1 MAEENNNQETVV
13 ITGTDG
19 HKHEVVTIEG
29 LKSSHRKAGF
39 YNGLNK
45 CVCSTAAAT
54 SAKTVTV
61 GAAFELVEKAVIYVK
76 FTHGITSE
84 NPTLA
89 VTYTD
94 AEGDQQTT
102 QAKPIYFAGAA
113 LGAGLVKEN
122 MLVELHYNGSQWE
135 LVGGGT
141 PSGFQLEYDASDK
154 SLNIIPMG
162 TATASYNAQ
171 DKALELNF

>member
-1 MAEENNNQETVV
+1 MAEENNNQEAVV
-13 ITGTDG
+13 STGTEG
-19 HKHEVVTIEG
+19 HEDELVSVED
-29 LKSSHRKAGF
+29 LKGAFKKNGI

-94 AEGDQQTT
+94 AEGTQQTT

>member
-1 MAEENNNQETVV
+1 MAEENNNQETVNA
-13 ITGTDG
+13 TGTEGNEDNL
-19 HKHEVVTIEG
+19 VSIEG
-29 LKSSHRKAGF
+29 LKASNRMAAI

-54 SAKTVTV
+54 AAKTVTV
-61 GAAFELVEKAVIYVK
+61 GAAFSLVEKAVIYVK
-76 FTHGITSE
+76 FTNGITSA

-94 AEGDQQTT
+94 EEGAQQTT

-113 LGAGLVKEN
+113 LGAGIIKAN

-135 LVGGGT
+135 LVGSGT

>member
-1 MAEENNNQETVV
+1 MAEGNNNQEAVV
-13 ITGTDG
+13 TTGTEG
-19 HKHEVVTIEG
+19 HEDELVSVED
-29 LKSSHRKAGF
+29 LKGVLKKNSI

-76 FTHGITSE
+76 FTHGITSK